1 MKKQL
6 WFFLKEKRYVLLLFC
21 LFFILFALVYN
32 LYAVKWEAYFYAS
45 TLCVSAGLI
54 LLTIQLLRFLS
65 SHRERQ
71 IKVSSIEQEYET
83 LFPPKTLL
91 EQDYQEMVAILGRR
105 CQELST
111 AYQTER
117 QDSLD
122 YYTTWAHQ
130 IKTPITVMQMILKA
144 EDTEEHQMLSAELF
158 RIEQYVE
165 MVLSYI
171 RLGSETNDFVFEEY
185 ALDELIRQSI
195 RKYAPQF
202 IRKKIRLNYEPT
214 AATVLTDEK
223 WLCFIL
229 EQLLSNAVKYTYQ
242 GSVAI
247 SVSPQKVLTIR
258 DSGIGIASEDLP
270 RIFEKGFTGYNGRT
284 ERKSTGIGLYL
295 CKQVCERL
303 CHGITV
309 TSRPGQGTLV
319 RLDLSRGKRV
329 VE

>member
-171 RLGSETNDFVFEEY
+171 RLGSETNDFVFEEFS
-185 ALDELIRQSI
+185 LDELIRQSI

-214 AATVLTDEK
+214 EATVLTDEK

-284 ERKSTGIGLYL
+284 DKKSTGLGLYL
-295 CKQVCERL
+295 SKQAADKL
-303 CHGITV
+303 GIQISAV
-309 TSRPGQGTLV
+309 SQPGQGTAIS
-319 RLDLSRGKRV
+319 LDLSSKNL
-329 VE
+329 EIE